1 MLLATY
7 LNDHLAGATAG
18 SAIAQRTAGSNRG
31 SEYGP
36 PLAELA
42 REIKE
47 DRQKLI
53 EIMKR
58 LDVGRDRLKVGA
70 AWTGEKLGRLK
81 PNGRLLSYSPLSRLV
96 ELEILSLGIQGKLG
110 MWLALD
116 ATVATDGRLA
126 GVDLEELIRR
136 ARSQRRRAETL
147 RLKAAAEAFGPEA

>member
-18 SAIAQRTAGSNRG
+18 AEVAQRTAGSNRG
-31 SEYGP
+31 TEFGP

-47 DRQKLI
+47 DRETLI
-53 EIMKR
+53 QIMKR
-58 LDVGRDRLKVGA
+58 LDVGRDVLKVTA

-81 PNGRLLSYSPLSRLV
+81 LNGRVLSYSPLSRLE
-96 ELEILSLGIQGKLG
+96 ELEIMSLGIQGKLA

-116 ATVATDGRLA
+116 ATVATNGRLA

-136 ARSQRRRAETL
+136 GRSQRRRAETL
-147 RLKAAAEAFGPEA
+147 RLKAAAEAFAD

>member
-18 SAIAQRTAGSNRG
+18 AEIAQRTAGSNHG
-31 SEYGP
+31 TEYGQ

-42 REIKE
+42 QEIKE
-47 DRQKLI
+47 DRETLI

-58 LDVGRDRLKVGA
+58 LDVGRDALKVTA

-81 PNGRLLSYSPLSRLV
+81 LNGRLLSYSPLSRLE
-96 ELEILSLGIQGKLG
+96 ELEILSLGIQGKLSL
-110 MWLALD
+110 WLALD
-116 ATVATDGRLA
+116 ASVATDGRLA

-136 ARSQRRRAETL
+136 ARSQRRRAERL
-147 RLKAAAEAFGPEA
+147 RLKAAAEAFAD